1 MDINIRPAEAG
12 DVEDLSLLVYLA
24 GKSHMSRSIYDL
36 MFPGSKDY
44 QLEVLQSLLL
54 VRPWF
59 HYSIFLVADVDGKAV
74 ASLCGY
80 SELETGG
87 PKLGAALREIG
98 WSSREVE
105 ELISRLEPFHRVFP
119 PHPRDAWILEHAA
132 TMSAYREHGLMTAL
146 FKSFIDTAYEKGY
159 RSVELGI
166 FTGNLPARRA
176 YEKLGFMVTEEYAD
190 AAFEELFSCPGMTRM
205 VLSL

>member
-1 MDINIRPAEAG
+1 MNMNIRPAEAG
-12 DVEDLSLLVYLA
+12 DTKDLAFLVYLA
-24 GKSHMSRSIYDL
+24 GKSHMRKPIYDL
-36 MFPGSKDY
+36 MFPGSEEY
-44 QLEVLQSLLL
+44 QLEVLQSLLR

-59 HYSIFLVADVDGKAV
+59 HYSMFLVADVDGKAV

-87 PKLGAALREIG
+87 PKLSAALREIG
-98 WSSREVE
+98 WSRRDVE
-105 ELISRLEPFHRVFP
+105 KVISRLEPFRRVFP

-132 TMSAYREHGLMTAL
+132 TLSEYREHGLMTSL
-146 FKSFIDTAYEKGY
+146 FKTFIDTAYEGGY
-159 RSVELGI
+159 RSIELGI
-166 FTGNLPARRA
+166 FTGNLPARRT

-190 AAFEELFSCPGMTRM
+190 AAFEELFECPGMTRM